1 MIKAITDFLM
11 TGVYL
16 IVLYTVYFFVAFIST
31 IMIGLPVAVAI
42 HYILEIMKF
51 YII

>member
-1 MIKAITDFLM
+1 MIKSIADFLM

-16 IVLYTVYFFVAFIST
+16 IVLYTVYFFVTFMAT
-31 IMIGLPVAVAI
+31 IIIGLPIAVAI
-42 HYILEIMKF
+42 HYIAEIMKF